1 MMDYKELIELIN
13 NHHFTDYDEAKD
25 YILSNKY
32 AEPYSPKFNPF
43 ECYYFTLD
51 GVNLVL
57 IKESNQVKLAKVIAL
72 SEIKK
77 LREVTGRGMMDCK
90 KALIKSD
97 GDFNE
102 AIKILET
109 IPKILIYKVN
119 E

>member
-1 MMDYKELIELIN
+1 MGYKELIELISN
-13 NHHFTDYDEAKD
+13 QHFTDYDEAKD
-25 YILSNKY
+25 YILSNEY
-32 AEPYSPKFNPF
+32 AESYSPEFNPF
-43 ECYYFTLD
+43 GSYYFTLD

-57 IKESNQVKLAKVIAL
+57 IEESDQVKLAKVIAL

-90 KALIKSD
+90 KALIKSN
-97 GDFNE
+97 GDFDE

-109 IPKILIYKVN
+109 IPKLLIHRVN

>member
-1 MMDYKELIELIN
+1 MNYKQLIELVN
-13 NHHFTDYDEAKD
+13 NQHFTDCDGAKD

-32 AEPYSPKFNPF
+32 AEPYSPEFNPF
-43 ECYYFTLD
+43 GSYYFTLD

-72 SEIKK
+72 SEVKK

-90 KALIKSD
+90 KALVKSD
-97 GDFNE
+97 GDFDE
-102 AIKILET
+102 AIKILEKM
-109 IPKILIYKVN
+109 PKILIHRVN

>member
-1 MMDYKELIELIN
+1 MNYKELIELIDN
-13 NHHFTDYDEAKD
+13 QHFTDCGEAKD

-43 ECYYFTLD
+43 GSYYFTFD

-57 IKESNQVKLAKVIAL
+57 LKESGQVKLAKVIAL

-90 KALIKSD
+90 KALVKSD
-97 GDFNE
+97 GDFDE

-109 IPKILIYKVN
+109 IPKILIYRVN